1 MWTRAGWMSAKKTC
15 PMKPIWATATIK
27 MENTLAGR
35 YHIQICEAKRINRTA
50 LGWQCFVNRICTAV
64 IDCSRWQHI
73 QHNAYSQHDLA
84 FCSGRT
90 EWGFIMCNCRPLR
103 RVSTPVSFGLFSLP
117 LPPPFFLVGIPNVAL
132 IWASGF
138 WITLPFTD
146 RDLNFQL
153 FSCALARSTTPHSP
167 SLSLSTYFCTREN
180 AVTLLNRVW
189 ASSPRSQSQHCKTML
204 RCNTEICLALM
215 IFSCPSIRYPSL
227 VVALPSITNRL
238 AYSLTFAAYGLAHK
252 STSQKAQRAQLRRLK
267 LIWCT
272 WFIQGVKGYS
282 WHEMI
287 F

>member
-1 MWTRAGWMSAKKTC
+1 
-15 PMKPIWATATIK
+15 MKPIQATATIK

-73 QHNAYSQHDLA
+73 QRNAYSQHDLA

-117 LPPPFFLVGIPNVAL
+117 LPPPFFLIGIPNVAL

-167 SLSLSTYFCTREN
+167 SLSLYLFLHQRKCSN
-180 AVTLLNRVW
+180 AFEPVFGHPLLAASHNTVKQCYAAILKYVW
-189 ASSPRSQSQHCKTML
+189 L
-204 RCNTEICLALM
+204 WW
-215 IFSCPSIRYPSL
+215 FSVVHPSVIHL
-227 VVALPSITNRL
+227 
-238 AYSLTFAAYGLAHK
+238 
-252 STSQKAQRAQLRRLK
+252 
-267 LIWCT
+267 
-272 WFIQGVKGYS
+272 
-282 WHEMI
+282 
-287 F
+287 